1 MTPEKLLEIFGPA
14 FLSAVAAWGAIK
26 VELRWLHQ
34 RIRALEKHQQLQ
46 SQRMWSIAKGSDDAS

>member
-1 MTPEKLLEIFGPA
+1 MTLEKILEIFGPSL
-14 FLSAVAAWGAIK
+14 LSAVAAWGAIK

-46 SQRMWSIAKGSDDAS
+46 SSRMWSIAKGE

>member
-34 RIRALEKHQQLQ
+34 RIRALEKHQELQ
-46 SQRMWSIAKGSDDAS
+46 SGRIWAVARKGGE

>member
-1 MTPEKLLEIFGPA
+1 MTLQSFLESYGPA
-14 FLSAVAAWGAIK
+14 ILSAAAAWGAIK

-46 SQRMWSIAKGSDDAS
+46 SQRMWSIAKGE

>member
-1 MTPEKLLEIFGPA
+1 MTFEHLLEVAGPG
-14 FLSAVAAWGAIK
+14 FLSAVAAWGALK

-46 SQRMWSIAKGSDDAS
+46 SQRMWSIAKGE

>member
-1 MTPEKLLEIFGPA
+1 MTLEKLLELFGPA
-14 FLSAVAAWGAIK
+14 VFSAVAAWGAIK

-46 SQRMWSIAKGSDDAS
+46 SSRMWSIAKGE

>member
-46 SQRMWSIAKGSDDAS
+46 SSRMWSIAKGE

>member
-34 RIRALEKHQQLQ
+34 RIRALEKHQELQ
-46 SQRMWSIAKGSDDAS
+46 SGRIWAAARKGGE